1 MGENMEA
8 IFLLLFGAAVFG
20 LCFLADKLF
29 KRLFRSKKQHSTG
42 RSVRLSKRYGS
53 FGALMVTLGVAGLF
67 AWINGGKWIMGASG
81 GLVLVVGIG
90 LIIYYLTFGIYYD
103 DDSFLYHTFGK
114 RGITY
119 EYGDILGQ
127 KLYTASGNIVVELHM
142 KDGNTVIVQ
151 ATMDGSFDFL
161 DEAFAGWC
169 RQTEHDPEQCDFHDP
184 SNSLWFPDME
194 EL

>member
-1 MGENMEA
+1 ME
-8 IFLLLFGAAVFG
+8 ILFLLLFAAAMFG
-20 LCFLADKLF
+20 LCFLADFLF
-29 KRLFRSKKQHSTG
+29 KKLFRSKKQHISG

-53 FGALMVTLGVAGLF
+53 FGALMVTLGVAGIF
-67 AWINGGKWIMGASG
+67 AWLNGGEWILGAGG
-81 GLVLVVGIG
+81 GLVLVVGVG
-90 LIIYYLTFGIYYD
+90 LIVYYLTFGIYYD

-142 KDGNTVIVQ
+142 KDGKTVAIQ
-151 ATMDGSFDFL
+151 ATMEGPFTFL

-169 RQTEHDPEQCDFHDP
+169 RQTEHDPDNCEFHDP
-184 SNSLWFPDME
+184 QNSLWFPTME

>member
-1 MGENMEA
+1 ME
-8 IFLLLFGAAVFG
+8 ILFILLFAAAMFG
-20 LCFLADKLF
+20 LCFFADFLF
-29 KRLFRSKKQHSTG
+29 KKLFRSKKQHISG

-53 FGALMVTLGVAGLF
+53 FGALMVTLGVAGIF
-67 AWINGGKWIMGASG
+67 AWLNGGEWILGAGG
-81 GLVLVVGIG
+81 GLVLIVGVG
-90 LIIYYLTFGIYYD
+90 LIVYYLTFGIYYD

-142 KDGNTVIVQ
+142 KDGNTVAIQ
-151 ATMDGSFDFL
+151 ATMEGPFAFL

-169 RQTEHDPEQCDFHDP
+169 RQTEHDPDNCEFHDP
-184 SNSLWFPDME
+184 ANSLWFPTME